1 MPAPPGPGYKVVI
14 AVFDRCQP
22 VGGGTPV
29 HLARV
34 VGQVVAT
41 VKEPELNGFK
51 LLLVHDLDYLEPPNG
66 AVHRVPY
73 VAVDLAGAGEG
84 EVVVVTTGSAA
95 RVSARTAGAP
105 VDLAVVGIVDTV
117 VVEGRPKFDKTR
129 DMR

>member
-1 MPAPPGPGYKVVI
+1 M
-14 AVFDRCQP
+14 
-22 VGGGTPV
+22 

>member
-1 MPAPPGPGYKVVI
+1 MPDPPERGYK
-14 AVFDRCQP
+14 FNSGFRRCQL
-22 VGGGTPV
+22 VLGGMRV
-29 HLARV
+29 RLARV
-34 VGQVVAT
+34 VGQVVST

-51 LLLVHDLDYLEPPNG
+51 LLLVHDLDYLEPTNG
-66 AVHRVPY
+66 AVYRSPY

-117 VVEGRPKFDKTR
+117 VVEGRPRFDKTR

>member
-1 MPAPPGPGYKVVI
+1 V
-14 AVFDRCQP
+14 R
-22 VGGGTPV
+22 
-29 HLARV
+29 LARV
-34 VGQVVAT
+34 VGQVVST

-51 LLLVHDLDYLEPPNG
+51 LLLVYDLDYLEPPNG
-66 AVHRVPY
+66 AVHRSPY

-84 EVVVVTTGSAA
+84 EVVIVTTGSAA

-117 VVEGRPKFDKTR
+117 VVEGRPRFDKTR

>member
-1 MPAPPGPGYKVVI
+1 V
-14 AVFDRCQP
+14 R
-22 VGGGTPV
+22 
-29 HLARV
+29 LARV
-34 VGQVVAT
+34 VGQVVST

-51 LLLVHDLDYLEPPNG
+51 LLLVHDLDYLEPVNG
-66 AVHRVPY
+66 ATHRAPY

-117 VVEGRPKFDKTR
+117 VVEGRPRFDKTR

>member
-1 MPAPPGPGYKVVI
+1 M
-14 AVFDRCQP
+14 R
-22 VGGGTPV
+22 
-29 HLARV
+29 LARV

-51 LLLVHDLDYLEPPNG
+51 LLLVHDLDYLEPANG
-66 AVHRVPY
+66 ATVQRMPY

-95 RVSARTAGAP
+95 RVGARTAGTP

-117 VVEGRPKFDKTR
+117 VVEGRPRFDKTR

>member
-1 MPAPPGPGYKVVI
+1 VEACGLRLG
-14 AVFDRCQP
+14 
-22 VGGGTPV
+22 
-29 HLARV
+29 RV

-51 LLLVHDLDYLEPPNG
+51 LLLVVDLDYLEPANG
-66 AVHRVPY
+66 TPVHRMPH

-84 EVVVVTTGSAA
+84 EVVVLATGSAA
-95 RVSARTAGAP
+95 RVGARTAGAP

-117 VVEGRPKFDKTR
+117 VVEGRPRFDKTR

>member
-1 MPAPPGPGYKVVI
+1 V
-14 AVFDRCQP
+14 R
-22 VGGGTPV
+22 
-29 HLARV
+29 LARV
-34 VGQVVAT
+34 VGQVVST

-51 LLLVHDLDYLEPPNG
+51 LLLVHDLDYLDPTNG
-66 AVHRVPY
+66 AVYRSPY

-95 RVSARTAGAP
+95 RVSARTKGTP

-117 VVEGRPKFDKTR
+117 VVEGRPRFDKTR